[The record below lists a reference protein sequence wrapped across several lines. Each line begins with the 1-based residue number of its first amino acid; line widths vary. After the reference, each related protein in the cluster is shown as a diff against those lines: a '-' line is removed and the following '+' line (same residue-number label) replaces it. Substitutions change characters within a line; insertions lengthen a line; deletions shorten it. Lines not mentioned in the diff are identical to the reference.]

1 MPLARL
7 ITGLTA
13 ALLPLAALA
22 QVGGDAAPAP
32 RSGYGWL
39 WMLVAALVLVA
50 LFRMFFSRP
59 RRTPGARGPG
69 P

>member
-1 MPLARL
+1 MPLARFTTAL
-7 ITGLTA
+7 WA

-22 QVGGDAAPAP
+22 QPVRDAAPAP